1 MDNKSNFRTMKG
13 YHLINKSQM
22 TASMEDYLE
31 MIYRMLKTQPLV
43 RVSLLAKNLNVKPSS
58 ASKMV
63 GNLSKLGYIS
73 FEKYGCIRPTEKG
86 SLLGNYLLLRHD
98 ILMDFFCLI
107 NNSTDQLEQV
117 EKIEHYI
124 DEKTVY
130 NLERAYKLLKENMK
144 TP

>member
-1 MDNKSNFRTMKG
+1 
-13 YHLINKSQM
+13 
-22 TASMEDYLE
+22 
-31 MIYRMLKTQPLV
+31 
-43 RVSLLAKNLNVKPSS
+43 
-58 ASKMV
+58 MV

-130 NLERAYKLLKENMK
+130 NLERAYKLLNENTIKKRVGSIPARLYYGVMPISIRK
-144 TP
+144 VDKMRAKFLVYGFFKAFCLDDFLILEWYYNLAESESG